1 VLRPRTGA
9 ILRLRLVNSA
19 LRRCY
24 PIQSLR
30 HFQVV
35 NGETGDTHGPTAL
48 GTLPF
53 YTESR
58 AFWQRTIAAM
68 TTAQADACDPM
79 GPLHGVRVLAL
90 EQAVA
95 GPLCTRHLADLG
107 ADVIKIERPGGGDFS
122 RRYDTAVKG
131 LSSYFVWLNR
141 GKRSLTLDMKRP
153 EARDVLERL
162 IASSDVLVQNLGPG
176 AIDRLGFAP
185 ARLRRDYPA
194 LVITSI
200 SGYGSGGPYETRK
213 AFDLLLQ
220 GETGVI
226 ATTGSGDQL
235 AKLGISVGD
244 IGAGVYG
251 AMGTLAALYERRA
264 TGQGRLVET
273 SLFDALAEWMGYPAY
288 FTLYGGEPPARAGVR
303 HATVVPYGSYA
314 CADGAVLFAVQTETQ
329 WAAFCD
335 TVCGH
340 PEWETD
346 VRFNT
351 SAQRRINRDV
361 LEAMI
366 EEAFSALTRAEV
378 ERRLEIADIPFGA
391 VNEVA
396 EFVAHP
402 QLAARDRWRE
412 VGSPAGPLRAI
423 VPPID
428 LEGMPPRMEP
438 IPDVGDHTN
447 EVLGELG
454 YNAREMARLRKQGVV

>member
-1 VLRPRTGA
+1 MTAPRPPA
-9 ILRLRLVNSA
+9 
-19 LRRCY
+19 
-24 PIQSLR
+24 
-30 HFQVV
+30 
-35 NGETGDTHGPTAL
+35 NGHIP
-48 GTLPF
+48 
-53 YTESR
+53 S
-58 AFWQRTIAAM
+58 
-68 TTAQADACDPM
+68 
-79 GPLHGVRVLAL
+79 GPLAGVRVLAL

-107 ADVIKIERPGGGDFS
+107 ADVVKIERPGGGDFA

-141 GKRSLTLDMKRP
+141 GKRSLTLDMKHP
-153 EARDVLERL
+153 AARDILEKL
-162 IASSDVLVQNLGPG
+162 VATSDVVVQNLGPG

-185 ARLRRDYPA
+185 ERLRRDYPA

-226 ATTGSGDQL
+226 ATTGHGDQL

-244 IGAGVYG
+244 IGAAVYG
-251 AMGTLAALYERRA
+251 VIGTLAALYERRA
-264 TGQGRLVET
+264 DGQGRLVET
-273 SLFDALAEWMGYPAY
+273 SLFDALSEWMGYPAY

-329 WAAFCD
+329 WKAFCE
-335 TVCGH
+335 TVCEH

-346 VRFNT
+346 DRFNA
-351 SAQRRINRDV
+351 SAQRRVNRDA

-366 EEAFSALTRAEV
+366 EATFSTLPRAEV
-378 ERRLEIADIPFGA
+378 ERRLEAADIPFGS

-402 QLAARDRWRE
+402 QLTARGRWRD
-412 VGSPAGPLRAI
+412 VASPAGPLRAI

-428 LEGMPPRMEP
+428 LEGMEP
-438 IPDVGDHTN
+438 NMGAIPDVGDHTD
-447 EVLGELG
+447 EILAYLG
-454 YNAREMARLRKQGVV
+454 YDPDAIAQLREQGAI